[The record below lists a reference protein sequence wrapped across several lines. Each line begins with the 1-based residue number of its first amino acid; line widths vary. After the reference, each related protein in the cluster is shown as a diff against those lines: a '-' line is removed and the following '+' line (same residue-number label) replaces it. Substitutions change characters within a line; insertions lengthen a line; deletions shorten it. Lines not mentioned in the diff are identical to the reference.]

1 MPHRAFGC
9 GVRPF
14 RGLPSPP
21 RGGYHQRVPSV
32 AEQLKAERER
42 QGRTVHDLA
51 NVTNIKT
58 DHIRALESGD
68 WDTFGAQVYIRG
80 FTRTYAK
87 ELRLDVPRLMAE
99 LETELGASEDYSG
112 PPPLTGRR
120 KGPLDFITLWLSRV
134 RWQWMFPALLGLGV
148 LWAVWM
154 GYRSFV
160 ASRSAEAGSGSAPR
174 SAMAPAPVPATVP
187 LGNALRPLPR
197 KALNA
202 QAPLPTNAATPP
214 ARAR

>member
-1 MPHRAFGC
+1 MIGL
-9 GVRPF
+9 F
-14 RGLPSPP
+14 RGLPRV
-21 RGGYHQRVPSV
+21 RGHGYQTPVPSV

-42 QGRTVHDLA
+42 QGRTVHDVA

-68 WDTFGAQVYIRG
+68 WDAFGAQVYIRG
-80 FTRTYAK
+80 FTRTYSK
-87 ELRLDVPRLMAE
+87 ELRLDVARIMSE
-99 LETELGASEDYSG
+99 LETELGESEEYSA

-134 RWQWMFPALLGLGV
+134 RWQWLFPILLGVAV
-148 LWAVWM
+148 LAAGWM
-154 GYRSFV
+154 GYRSWLSSRV
-160 ASRSAEAGSGSAPR
+160 VGASSATPARSAVV
-174 SAMAPAPVPATVP
+174 PAPVPATVP

-202 QAPLPTNAATPP
+202 QAPLPTNATTPP
-214 ARAR
+214 ARTR

>member
-1 MPHRAFGC
+1 
-9 GVRPF
+9 V
-14 RGLPSPP
+14 
-21 RGGYHQRVPSV
+21 
-32 AEQLKAERER
+32 
-42 QGRTVHDLA
+42 A

-68 WDTFGAQVYIRG
+68 WDAFGAQVYIRG

-87 ELRLDVPRLMAE
+87 ELRLDVPRIMSE
-99 LETELGASEDYSG
+99 LETELGQTEDYSA

-134 RWQWMFPALLGLGV
+134 RWQWMFPILLGLGV
-148 LWAVWM
+148 LVALWF
-154 GYRSFV
+154 GYRSWV
-160 ASRSAEAGSGSAPR
+160 SSRTVPTTAAPARSAVAPT
-174 SAMAPAPVPATVP
+174 PAPTTVP

-202 QAPLPTNAATPP
+202 QAPLPTNATTPP
-214 ARAR
+214 ARSR

>member
-1 MPHRAFGC
+1 
-9 GVRPF
+9 
-14 RGLPSPP
+14 
-21 RGGYHQRVPSV
+21 VPSV

-42 QGRTVHDLA
+42 QGRTVHDVA

-58 DHIRALESGD
+58 DHIRALEAGD

-87 ELRLDVPRLMAE
+87 ELRLDVGRVMAE
-99 LETELGASEDYSG
+99 LEAELGASEDYSG

-134 RWQWMFPALLGLGV
+134 RWQWLFPALLGLGV

-154 GYRSFV
+154 GYRSWV
-160 ASRSAEAGSGSAPR
+160 ASRSSAAATGPAPR
-174 SAMAPAPVPATVP
+174 STMVPAPVPATVP
-187 LGNALRPLPR
+187 LGNALRPVPR
-197 KALNA
+197 KPLNA
-202 QAPLPTNAATPP
+202 RAPLPTNATTPP
-214 ARAR
+214 ARTR

>member
-1 MPHRAFGC
+1 
-9 GVRPF
+9 
-14 RGLPSPP
+14 
-21 RGGYHQRVPSV
+21 VPSV
-32 AEQLKAERER
+32 ADQLKAERER
-42 QGRTVHDLA
+42 QGRTVHDVA

-68 WDTFGAQVYIRG
+68 WDAFGAQVYIRG

-87 ELRLDVPRLMAE
+87 ELRLDVPRIMSE
-99 LETELGASEDYSG
+99 LETELGQTEDYSA

-134 RWQWMFPALLGLGV
+134 RWQWMFPILLGLGV
-148 LWAVWM
+148 LVALWF
-154 GYRSFV
+154 GYRSWVSSRTVPTTASTGASPARSTV
-160 ASRSAEAGSGSAPR
+160 APT
-174 SAMAPAPVPATVP
+174 PAPATVP

-202 QAPLPTNAATPP
+202 QAPLPTNATTPP
-214 ARAR
+214 ARSR

>member
-1 MPHRAFGC
+1 
-9 GVRPF
+9 
-14 RGLPSPP
+14 
-21 RGGYHQRVPSV
+21 VPSV

-42 QGRTVHDLA
+42 QERTVHDVA

-68 WDTFGAQVYIRG
+68 WDAFGAQVYIRG

-87 ELRLDVPRLMAE
+87 ELRLDIPRIMAE
-99 LETELGASEDYSG
+99 LETELGASEDYSA

-134 RWQWMFPALLGLGV
+134 RWQWMFPILIGLAV
-148 LWAVWM
+148 LVAGWM
-154 GYRSFV
+154 GYRSWV
-160 ASRSAEAGSGSAPR
+160 SSRIVTGGAG
-174 SAMAPAPVPATVP
+174 APARSVLAPTPAPATVP
-187 LGNALRPLPR
+187 LGNALRPLP
-197 KALNA
+197 KKPLNA

-214 ARAR
+214 ARSR